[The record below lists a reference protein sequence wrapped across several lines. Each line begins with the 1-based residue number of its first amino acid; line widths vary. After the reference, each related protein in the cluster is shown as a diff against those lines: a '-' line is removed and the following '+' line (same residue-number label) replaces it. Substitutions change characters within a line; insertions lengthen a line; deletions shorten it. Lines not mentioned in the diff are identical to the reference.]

1 MPRSGFGTIV
11 SLIAVGPLAFFV
23 LALLLML

>member
-11 SLIAVGPLAFFV
+11 GLIAAGPLAFFL
-23 LALLLML
+23 LAVVFLL